1 MAEDI
6 KVSEFIVNEL
16 SEEKLEELK
25 STNAVPPNEM
35 FLTNEEGEQFTR
47 GLPLGTIIPLAVVTD
62 DPYLQPLDG
71 RSLAQDGMYAE
82 FCTWLKNRV
91 LANSSNVPTCTIA
104 EYATEMNTYFQCG
117 KFVINDTA
125 EIVTSGNYSVPA
137 NSIKLPTI
145 TEFIASNNGGD
156 TIGLAELDEFKSHA
170 HRQVAEA
177 FNYNVE
183 QVGYYEG
190 QTGSLSGN
198 SYKGNSTQGIW
209 ITDGFSEIWTLNYG
223 GSETRPKNVRYP
235 YYIVVATSLNNSAV
249 ISAEGVVSEVNTVK
263 DVLSRAE
270 QVDIVYDQSSSDNNI
285 NWGYTSGFK
294 NISVTGKDFSKY
306 KILRAY
312 FTKNE
317 NSNANILEVGIRR
330 DASENIVRSEATQDV
345 DLTATGTNLRS
356 LYIAVESNSSIAF
369 NYIAGNSDYYRD
381 QNAYCYKIEGVY

>member
-35 FLTNEEGEQFTR
+35 FLTNEEGEQFPR

-125 EIVTSGNYSVPA
+125 ETVTSGNYSVPA

-156 TIGLAELDEFKSHA
+156 AIGLAELDEFKSHT
-170 HRQVAEA
+170 HGVNVQQGRYTVVQNGSGDWCSTYSN
-177 FNYNVE
+177 NY
-183 QVGYYEG
+183 
-190 QTGSLSGN
+190 
-198 SYKGNSTQGIW
+198 
-209 ITDGFSEIWTLNYG
+209 TLAAG
-223 GSETRPKNVRYP
+223 GEETRPKNVRYP
-235 YYIVVATSLNNSAV
+235 YYIVVATSLNDSAA

-263 DVLSRAE
+263 DVLSRTE
-270 QVDIVYDQSSSDNNI
+270 QVDVVYDMTSPNSNI
-285 NWGYTSGFK
+285 NKGFTSGLLP
-294 NISVTGKDFSKY
+294 NTEYEIDFTKY
-306 KILRAY
+306 KKLLIYSACYANQGVTILDLQKQRDSGGYASS
-312 FTKNE
+312 NVILSDMV
-317 NSNANILEVGIRR
+317 NSQYSTLRGTFIVLANKTTFKQDLNWFHLNNTQAQTDGY
-330 DASENIVRSEATQDV
+330 IV
-345 DLTATGTNLRS
+345 
-356 LYIAVESNSSIAF
+356 
-369 NYIAGNSDYYRD
+369 
-381 QNAYCYKIEGVY
+381 YKIEGVY